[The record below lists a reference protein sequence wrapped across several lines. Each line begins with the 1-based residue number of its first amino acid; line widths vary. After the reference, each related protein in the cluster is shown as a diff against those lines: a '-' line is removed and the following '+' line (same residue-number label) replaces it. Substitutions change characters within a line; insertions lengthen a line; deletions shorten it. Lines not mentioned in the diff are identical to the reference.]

1 MPFTACHTHH
11 QPHPHPPHHQPNQ
24 PQGSTKPAGRHG
36 RDRRCTP
43 VTATKKPAHPAQST
57 RHAHT
62 QTRQHP
68 HHPRPHPGTTPR
80 RNSQKKQEPCLRCSR
95 PLSRS
100 QTTTPHHPTTPHQR
114 GGQAGMAGNESPAAP
129 PGRRL
134 APTPHARL
142 ILQNPNSVSANPPP
156 PHTHTHTHTVRGARC
171 AAGRMVRPSTSL
183 RHHRRPDTHGP
194 GQGACSLE
202 RR

>member
-100 QTTTPHHPTTPHQR
+100 QTTTPHHPTTPHQGAR
-114 GGQAGMAGNESPAAP
+114 QAW
-129 PGRRL
+129 PGTK
-134 APTPHARL
+134 AQQCVCQPTTTTHA
-142 ILQNPNSVSANPPP
+142 
-156 PHTHTHTHTVRGARC
+156 HTHTRC
-171 AAGRMVRPSTSL
+171 AVRAAQRGGWFVLPHL
-183 RHHRRPDTHGP
+183 
-194 GQGACSLE
+194 
-202 RR
+202 